1 MDQNLFDKVSKIRE
15 KMARGQKPT
24 KAELQELA
32 HYAPF
37 VIREMADADEA
48 GEHLNDFLMLLQEKY
63 GPSTT
68 LTALMMCVDGAVKHI
83 VEDRSQE
90 EINGFLD
97 ALVITFR
104 KHGIETQFLN
114 TNVGLK
120 KRE

>member
-37 VIREMADADEA
+37 VIREMKDADEA

-63 GPSTT
+63 GASTT
-68 LTALMMCVDGAVKHI
+68 LTALMMCFDGALKHI
-83 VEDRSQE
+83 VEDRNQE
-90 EINGFLD
+90 ELNGFLD
-97 ALVITFR
+97 ALVIAFR
-104 KHGIETQFLN
+104 RHGIESQFL
-114 TNVGLK
+114 TKTVELK
-120 KRE
+120 KGE